1 MILLSSLSCKTDI
14 LYPSCEEVEVMLVLD
29 SEPVRHVGDVTKA
42 APDNV
47 EDGAGTGYLVEDFW
61 LFEYNSNG
69 LLVGRPRYY
78 ENVSSGVNVSVLR
91 PSSGT
96 YKCYIIAN
104 THNPAFLAEIE
115 LKIT

>member
-1 MILLSSLSCKTDI
+1 MNKLASYFFTCMILLSSLSCKTDI

-69 LLVGRPRYY
+69 VHLLFLT
-78 ENVSSGVNVSVLR
+78 LR
-91 PSSGT
+91 KDFKL
-96 YKCYIIAN
+96 Y
-104 THNPAFLAEIE
+104 FQ
-115 LKIT
+115 